1 MATDSIILAWN
12 IPWTEEPGGYNP
24 WGCKESDT
32 TEWAHT
38 RCSNTKYQ
46 SSQVKSTLSLV
57 F

>member
-1 MATDSIILAWN
+1 MATDSSILAWN